1 MEEEYITDIK
11 FVKRQIPPTLQYEK
25 REAGDPP
32 VLKVHI
38 L

>member
-11 FVKRQIPPTLQYEK
+11 FVTLQYEK

>member
-11 FVKRQIPPTLQYEK
+11 FVKRPILLTLQYEK
-25 REAGDPP
+25 REAGAPL